1 MNTFLLPRVFSA
13 VSGLA
18 LLSGVITMST
28 LAQAAPSFDCA
39 KATTEVEKT
48 VCASPD
54 LAQADRALADAYK
67 AVLARAPEE
76 AKALLRA
83 DQRAWIAHVGKT
95 CQARWAPPSG
105 FSGYAKDCIESAYR
119 GQTEFYSGSA
129 LTLLPGSG
137 GVLLGRQV
145 YRSVP
150 VAAADIVEHAPK
162 IRVESYRYPQFLAPA
177 LKPLA
182 ADKLP
187 EPDAESFETTS
198 DFKATVTGDRLLSLE
213 RITYT
218 YQGGAHGTYGSTF
231 ETIDLA
237 AARPLTMADIFR
249 PNTPW
254 RAVLAR
260 ETDTLLRAAAKA
272 EEWPYEPLTVAEQT
286 KAVADPARWALTKS
300 FGVYFGI
307 YEVGP
312 YAAGAHVVPVPY
324 SAVAEFLTPEFKK
337 LIDGVK

>member
-1 MNTFLLPRVFSA
+1 MNIFLLPRVFSA

-18 LLSGVITMST
+18 VLSGVVTMSA
-28 LAQAAPSFDCA
+28 LAQAAPSFDCT

-54 LAQADRALADAYK
+54 LAQADQALAEAYR
-67 AVLARAPEE
+67 AVIARAPEE

-83 DQRAWIAHVGKT
+83 DQRTWIAHVGKT

-105 FSGYAKDCIESAYR
+105 FSGYAKDCVESAYR
-119 GQTEFYSGSA
+119 VQTEFYTGSA

-145 YRSVP
+145 YRSAP
-150 VAAADIVEHAPK
+150 VAAEDIVEHAPK
-162 IRVESYRYPQFLAPA
+162 IRVESYRYPQFLGPA
-177 LKPLA
+177 LRPLA
-182 ADKLP
+182 SDKPP
-187 EPDAESFETTS
+187 EPDPDSFETSS
-198 DFKATVTGDRLLSLE
+198 DFKVVVTGDRLLSLE
-213 RITYT
+213 RIIYT
-218 YQGGAHGTYGSTF
+218 YQGGAHGTYSSSF
-231 ETIDLA
+231 ETVDLA
-237 AARPLTMADIFR
+237 AARLLTMADIFR

-260 ETDTLLRAAAKA
+260 ETDTLLRATAKA

-286 KAVADPARWALTKS
+286 KAVAEPARWVLTKS

-312 YAAGAHVVPVPY
+312 YAAGAPIASVPY
-324 SAVAEFLTPEFKK
+324 AALAEFLTPEFKR
-337 LIDGVK
+337 LIDGGK

>member
-1 MNTFLLPRVFSA
+1 MIRFLLMIGFIAFA
-13 VSGLA
+13 VRAWAVDG
-18 LLSGVITMST
+18 
-28 LAQAAPSFDCA
+28 PSFDCA

-54 LAQADRALADAYK
+54 LAQADQALAEAYR
-67 AVLARAPEE
+67 AVLARAPED

-105 FSGYAKDCIESAYR
+105 FSGYAKDCVESAYR
-119 GQTEFYSGSA
+119 VQTEFYTGSA

-145 YRSVP
+145 YRSAP
-150 VAAADIVEHAPK
+150 VAAEDIVEHAPK
-162 IRVESYRYPQFLAPA
+162 IRVESYRYPQFLGPA
-177 LKPLA
+177 LRLLASDKP
-182 ADKLP
+182 P
-187 EPDAESFETTS
+187 EPDPDSFETSS
-198 DFKATVTGDRLLSLE
+198 DFKVVVTGDRLLSLE
-213 RITYT
+213 RIIYT
-218 YQGGAHGTYGSTF
+218 YQGGAHGTYSSSF
-231 ETIDLA
+231 ETVDLA
-237 AARPLTMADIFR
+237 AARLLTMADIFR

-260 ETDTLLRAAAKA
+260 ETDTLLRATAKA

-286 KAVADPARWALTKS
+286 KAVAEPARWALTKT

-312 YAAGAHVVPVPY
+312 YAAGAHVASVPY
-324 SAVAEFLTPEFKK
+324 TALTEFLTPEFKR
-337 LIDGVK
+337 LIDGGK